1 MRVPSGASLRS
12 VLSPAL
18 AYMAVFLLLPI
29 AWAILLAFFDFS
41 PRRTGSPFLGLG
53 LDNPYVG
60 LEHFKRMFDFS
71 SAAPLEVRQFHTAVK
86 VTLLFAFLV
95 LPLNLAITLPLAAM
109 IESVRDRWKV
119 LYRTVFFLPVLTSA
133 VGVAIIWGF
142 VLHPQRGL
150 LNGTDHAPHGQVHAR
165 SPGRPT
171 RTSSSSASR
180 CALIAIIVAYLWQDI
195 GYNLVIFIAALQS
208 IPDSVKDA
216 ARVDGASAWQTFRY
230 ITLPLLKPTIL
241 LASVLTMIS
250 SFQVFDLFQVMTNGG
265 PDDQTRALS
274 LDIYESAFRYQRMG
288 WAAAVSVVLF
298 LLRVHDLARAV
309 AVAQGELGVLMAT
322 TIERPAA
329 GERADAA
336 TRQPRLPGQ
345 RRHTVSRV
353 ALYACCSVFG
363 VIAALPFVWMIL
375 ASFKTGAEMRQIPPT
390 FWPAGSDARA
400 TTRRS

>member
-1 MRVPSGASLRS
+1 MASATIDRPRGARRWFGGRKGAQRRFVAG

-18 AYMAVFLLLPI
+18 AYMAVFLVLPI
-29 AWAILLAFFDFS
+29 VWAFLLAFFDFS
-41 PRRTGSPFLGLG
+41 PRRSGSPFLGLG
-53 LDNPYVG
+53 LDNPFVG
-60 LEHFKRMFDFS
+60 LEHFRRMFEFS
-71 SAAPLEVRQFHTAVK
+71 KTAPLEVRQFHTALK
-86 VTLLFAFLV
+86 VTLIFAFVV

-150 LNGTDHAPHGQVHAR
+150 LNGTITR
-165 SPGRPT
+165 LTGRF
-171 RTSSSSASR
+171 TSIAWTTDPDLVVVGVPV
-180 CALIAIIVAYLWQDI
+180 ALLAIIVAYLWQDI
-195 GYNLVIFIAALQS
+195 GYNLVIFIAALQA

-298 LLRVHDLARAV
+298 LVVFTISVVQSRFLRANW
-309 AVAQGELGVLMAT
+309 E
-322 TIERPAA
+322 
-329 GERADAA
+329 
-336 TRQPRLPGQ
+336 
-345 RRHTVSRV
+345 
-353 ALYACCSVFG
+353 Y
-363 VIAALPFVWMIL
+363 
-375 ASFKTGAEMRQIPPT
+375 
-390 FWPAGSDARA
+390 
-400 TTRRS
+400 

>member
-1 MRVPSGASLRS
+1 MASATIDRPRRRRRWLGGREGAQRRFVAV

-29 AWAILLAFFDFS
+29 AWAILLSFFDFS
-41 PRRTGSPFLGLG
+41 SRRTGSPFLGLG

-60 LEHFKRMFDFS
+60 LEHFKRMLDFS
-71 SAAPLEVRQFHTAVK
+71 STAPLEVRQFHTAVK

-150 LNGTDHAPHGQVHAR
+150 LNGLISRATGDVTAIAWTTDPDLAFVGIPV
-165 SPGRPT
+165 
-171 RTSSSSASR
+171 
-180 CALIAIIVAYLWQDI
+180 ALIAIIVAYLWQDI

-216 ARVDGASAWQTFRY
+216 ARVDGASTWQTFRY

-241 LASVLTMIS
+241 LVSVLTMIS

-298 LLRVHDLARAV
+298 LL
-309 AVAQGELGVLMAT
+309 VL
-322 TIERPAA
+322 TISLV
-329 GERADAA
+329 
-336 TRQPRLPGQ
+336 Q
-345 RRHTVSRV
+345 SRFLK
-353 ALYACCSVFG
+353 ANWEY
-363 VIAALPFVWMIL
+363 
-375 ASFKTGAEMRQIPPT
+375 
-390 FWPAGSDARA
+390 
-400 TTRRS
+400 

>member
-1 MRVPSGASLRS
+1 M

-133 VGVAIIWGF
+133 VR
-142 VLHPQRGL
+142 RGDHL
-150 LNGTDHAPHGQVHAR
+150 GIRAAPAARSAERDDHASSRAGSPR

-180 CALIAIIVAYLWQDI
+180 W
-195 GYNLVIFIAALQS
+195 
-208 IPDSVKDA
+208 
-216 ARVDGASAWQTFRY
+216 R
-230 ITLPLLKPTIL
+230 
-241 LASVLTMIS
+241 
-250 SFQVFDLFQVMTNGG
+250 
-265 PDDQTRALS
+265 
-274 LDIYESAFRYQRMG
+274 
-288 WAAAVSVVLF
+288 
-298 LLRVHDLARAV
+298 
-309 AVAQGELGVLMAT
+309 
-322 TIERPAA
+322 
-329 GERADAA
+329 
-336 TRQPRLPGQ
+336 
-345 RRHTVSRV
+345 
-353 ALYACCSVFG
+353 
-363 VIAALPFVWMIL
+363 
-375 ASFKTGAEMRQIPPT
+375 
-390 FWPAGSDARA
+390 
-400 TTRRS
+400 